1 MKLENKLKK
10 YLWSWTNLNECWFA
24 TNIDIIC
31 SALSLLTTFTH
42 FQSWVVQSGQ
52 SRPNNCSGPRLVRV
66 ESVRSWTVAEPSL
79 NDFDQTRFKL
89 YLTMSIICS
98 VNTDIN
104 GRWSWVK
111 CYCMYWK
118 RSRKQ
123 TILLTH
129 AERTPS
135 PSKRYGPVQFIKS
148 LHWPTIF
155 RILASSLISH
165 TIIFEWS
172 FSLTVFSQSEAYQ
185 IN

>member
-1 MKLENKLKK
+1 MILNKPQWMLVRHK
-10 YLWSWTNLNECWFA
+10 YRYNLFRFEFAYNFYTLPIMGGPVWSP
-24 TNIDIIC
+24 
-31 SALSLLTTFTH
+31 
-42 FQSWVVQSGQ
+42 
-52 SRPNNCSGPRLVRV
+52 SRPNNCTSPRLVRV

-79 NDFDQTRFKL
+79 NGFDQTRFKL

-148 LHWPTIF
+148 LHWLTIF